1 MYADD
6 QYVTKMEMKIN
17 FDEMGISNKLIMFS
31 DGEEVVDYF
40 DVLLD
45 NLDTQT
51 QSDEQPT
58 LQPVSLLLLDINM
71 SILNGIETLKQVK
84 DKFKTI
90 NDTKLN

>member
-1 MYADD
+1 
-6 QYVTKMEMKIN
+6 MEMKIN

-90 NDTKLN
+90 NDTKLD